1 MSGGRRG
8 FTSATQRSVTPRRSG
23 VRWVVGLAA
32 ALVVAVGPGACAST
46 RGEPRPPED
55 ELDSDRETS
64 PLDTAPTAG
73 AAKDSDDGDT
83 SPPPL
88 DAAGPP
94 AVAGEPGP
102 STQAGPS
109 LTKEE
114 LRSAVRARIPQIQD
128 CYNRALARD
137 ANCQGTV
144 KVQFVVS
151 PDGTVA
157 QAVVASTEGDID
169 DAELH
174 VCILDE
180 VRLLVVSSPRDG
192 GRAIV
197 TYPFKFSPG

>member
-32 ALVVAVGPGACAST
+32 ALVVAVGSGACAST
-46 RGEPRPPED
+46 RGDPRPPED
-55 ELDSDRETS
+55 KLDSDRGTS

-88 DAAGPP
+88 DAAGLP

-137 ANCQGTV
+137 PNCQGTV

-192 GRAIV
+192 GRALV